1 MNNKNNKTI
10 YGIIILLILTN
21 LFTFTKLL
29 KDNQEEN
36 SKEIQGFLN
45 TDFVN
50 TNIDSSSDN
59 QGSFIQNHDKSSEET
74 NDEEKIIFIHIGG
87 EVNNPGL
94 ARVRE
99 GRRVKDVI
107 DIAGGL
113 TELADVNKINLAKIV
128 KDEEK
133 IYVPKIGE
141 EIPNDYQNTSIVS
154 AFQLEDSDS
163 KSSSGSLININTA
176 TQAELES
183 LPGIGSKT
191 ALKIIDYRKKNR
203 FERIEDLMD
212 VSGIGEKKFEAV
224 KDLIITD

>member
-1 MNNKNNKTI
+1 NKNNKTI